1 MHGEKK
7 SDALY
12 YDRVSHE
19 LQVEKGHSLEAQKE
33 LLTQYALNQGY
44 EIKERKPQCL
54 WLKGTH
60 E

>member
-1 MHGEKK
+1 MEKK
-7 SDALY
+7 IRCAI

-19 LQVEKGHSLEAQKE
+19 LQVEKGYSLEAQKE

-44 EIKERKPQCL
+44 EIEERKPQCL

>member
-1 MHGEKK
+1 MHGEKNQMRYIMTGYLMSYRLIK
-7 SDALY
+7 
-12 YDRVSHE
+12 VT
-19 LQVEKGHSLEAQKE
+19 LEAQKE

-44 EIKERKPQCL
+44 EIEERKPQCL